1 MMEVT
6 DTENGFLNSVFGD
19 PQTIRR
25 TRKLQTPEK
34 GS

>member
-6 DTENGFLNSVFGD
+6 DPENGFLNSVFGD

-25 TRKLQTPEK
+25 KRRLQPQKTDP
-34 GS
+34 